1 VSVPA
6 EAVPPSVPP
15 SVPSPRAAAPPTGPS
30 ASPNSG
36 PIRPSGS
43 QPDLLEERARFRD
56 TLSRVDPRAG
66 RVHLIKAVPAVVVAL
81 ACFVVG
87 TRVGDFTGPTEVSAW
102 IFGWNTTMSAGW
114 ALVLVVGLTLG
125 FLVAGV
131 IAVRS
136 IAKELARVSRN
147 LGGFAAASAIR
158 LVTLIVGYVIV
169 LIGAMTLLQLD
180 LGNLL
185 VGGALT
191 GVVLGIAAQQT
202 LGNFFAGMVL
212 FFARP
217 YVAGQRVR
225 VHTGALG
232 GPFDGTI
239 VEAGVMYTSVQ
250 TEAGLMRL
258 PNAGLLAAAV
268 TIDPKPVEQDDAG
281 DDAAD
286 GTAASPPAESGRHRS
301 VAVDET
307 TADPDYTDVD
317 DTTVRTGRGTS

>member
-1 VSVPA
+1 MT
-6 EAVPPSVPP
+6 VPPAGPP
-15 SVPSPRAAAPPTGPS
+15 TARSTDDPTSPPTSPPTGPT
-30 ASPNSG
+30 PPDERSG
-36 PIRPSGS
+36 
-43 QPDLLEERARFRD
+43 FRD

-66 RVHLIKAVPAVVVAL
+66 RINLIKAVPATILAF
-81 ACFVVG
+81 ACFAVG
-87 TRVGDFTGPTEVSAW
+87 TRVGDYTGTDRVGAW
-102 IFGWNTTMSAGW
+102 IFGWTVSMPAGW
-114 ALVLVVGLTLG
+114 GLVLVIGLALG
-125 FLVAGV
+125 FVIAGIV
-131 IAVRS
+131 AVRS

-147 LGGFAAASAIR
+147 LGGVAAASAIR

-169 LIGAMTLLQLD
+169 LIGAMTVLQLN

-217 YVAGQRVR
+217 YVPGQRVR

-239 VEAGVMYTSVQ
+239 IEASVMYTSVQ
-250 TEAGLMRL
+250 TDAGLMRL

-268 TIDPKPVEQDDAG
+268 TVDPAPLADADADHDPGTEPAATSSPPRPV
-281 DDAAD
+281 AAD
-286 GTAASPPAESGRHRS
+286 A
-301 VAVDET
+301 T
-307 TADPDYTDVD
+307 TADPDALEPDHGLD
-317 DTTVRTGRGTS
+317 DRAEDTTVRTGRGTS